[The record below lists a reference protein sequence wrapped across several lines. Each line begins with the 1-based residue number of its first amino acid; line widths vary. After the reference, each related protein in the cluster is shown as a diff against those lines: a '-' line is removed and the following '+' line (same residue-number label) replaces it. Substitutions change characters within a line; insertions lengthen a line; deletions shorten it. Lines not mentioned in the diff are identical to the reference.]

1 MELNDSQKST
11 VATWIADGK
20 SLADVQ
26 SLLREEFSI
35 SMTYMDVRFMV
46 DDLDITFAEPEPEE
60 PEEGAAEIVTDPEVV
75 EEGGGGSVR
84 VDVDALMVPGS
95 LVSGT
100 VVFSDGKSL
109 KWQLSAAGQ
118 LGLIPGDDPDYRPS
132 PEDVEQFQTQL
143 QEVLQQKGY

>member
-26 SLLREEFSI
+26 ALLREEFSI

-60 PEEGAAEIVTDPEVV
+60 VEEDAAEAVTEPEVV
-75 EEGGGGSVR
+75 EEAGGNVR

-132 PEDVEQFQTQL
+132 PEDVEQFQAQL